1 MLLTQLDMPW
11 LDMFASQTR
20 DLSHIELT
28 RSGNISSLSV
38 AKAYRVNKV
47 DISTEEKREQEY
59 KEKLLIFL
67 LFFCLYR
74 GLGLAHNAFD
84 QSNAML
90 ALSGIVKFSAKY
102 IAHFRRSFFIS
113 CSLVKG
119 C

>member
-1 MLLTQLDMPW
+1 MLLHYSPQ
-11 LDMFASQTR
+11 ARYVKSAR

-38 AKAYRVNKV
+38 AKAYRVHKV

-74 GLGLAHNAFD
+74 GLGLSHYAFD
-84 QSNAML
+84 RSNAML
-90 ALSGIVKFSAKY
+90 ALNGVFQI
-102 IAHFRRSFFIS
+102 FR
-113 CSLVKG
+113 
-119 C
+119 